1 MNGVPPA
8 AFVSAAGF
16 RQHSPPPSPPLVENA
31 KLLKA
36 KQLVKMSGF

>member
-16 RQHSPPPSPPLVENA
+16 RQHSPPPPPLVENA